1 MPPIRKNESVGP
13 YRTIQRLPALHK
25 DDLVEAWLSQPPD
38 EREEVV
44 LNILRLPHGALNE
57 EHLGAYAAL
66 QNEVKILKRARHLNV
81 VRIYPL
87 HPGAISLQGERYLST
102 RDFSD
107 EGEIWWF
114 WAMEHLKGGSLASM
128 IEQLGRLSLQEA
140 VEVTY
145 QIAMALDYIH
155 SKGIVH
161 LNVRPQNVFFRHS
174 LSGPNPR
181 VELVLAGFASAAG
194 ADQEVIDERVAE
206 VEFKSYV
213 PPERIKPRRVSSDQP
228 LDNRPQDIYSLGV
241 LFYHMLAGA
250 PPFTGSD
257 EDIRRAILG
266 FDPPPLPLLGI
277 PAEIG
282 DLIFQALRKDPA
294 GRPSLEHLLI
304 SLDKNVP
311 PPRAPEFR
319 EDARRRV
326 PAEGAP
332 VGVEG
337 VLPPAP
343 APSFSERL
351 KARWSAIFRKTL
363 PAPKLLEPEDKATLE
378 GSVTFTWEWKGELKD
393 NRAFELR
400 IWKEGGPHDSVGE
413 LPREPGLEIDLD
425 DLVPDLPGEGD
436 ECFWNVAV
444 VQISPYRTLSKE
456 AKPRSFVYGESLGQE
471 EMGEGTDEMAD
482 VETNEGN

>member
-1 MPPIRKNESVGP
+1 MPSIRENESVGP
-13 YRTIQRLPALHK
+13 YRTIQSLPALHK

-38 EREEVV
+38 ERAEVV
-44 LNILRLPHGALNE
+44 LNILRIPPDGLDKEHRRVYKALE
-57 EHLGAYAAL
+57 
-66 QNEVKILKRARHLNV
+66 NEVKILKRVRHLNI

-87 HPGAISLQGERYLST
+87 HPHPGVDLLGEGYLSRVEDQGEAR
-102 RDFSD
+102 
-107 EGEIWWF
+107 WF
-114 WAMEHLKGGSLASM
+114 WAMEHLEGGSLASM
-128 IEQLGRLSLQEA
+128 IERLGRLSLQEA
-140 VEVTY
+140 AEVTY

-161 LNVRPQNVFFRHS
+161 LNVHPQNVFFRYP
-174 LSGPNPR
+174 LPDPNPR

-194 ADQEVIDERVAE
+194 AGQEVVDERVAE

-213 PPERIKPRRVSSDQP
+213 PPERIKSGKVSSDQP

-257 EDIRRAILG
+257 EDIRRAIIG
-266 FDPPPLPLLGI
+266 SVPPPLPRLGV

-319 EDARRRV
+319 EDARRRA

-332 VGVEG
+332 AGVEG

-343 APSFSERL
+343 APSFSERF
-351 KARWSAIFRKTL
+351 KARWSRIFRKTP

-456 AKPRSFVYGESLGQE
+456 ANPRSFVYGQPSEQ
-471 EMGEGTDEMAD
+471 EGTEEMAD
-482 VETNEGN
+482 ERGELKYAD

>member
-1 MPPIRKNESVGP
+1 MPSIRENESVGP
-13 YRTIQRLPALHK
+13 YRTIQPFPTLHK

-44 LNILRLPHGALNE
+44 LNILRIPPDGLDEKHRRAYKALE
-57 EHLGAYAAL
+57 
-66 QNEVKILKRARHLNV
+66 NEVKILKGARHLNI

-87 HPGAISLQGERYLST
+87 HSEVVDPLGEGYLSKV
-102 RDFSD
+102 RIQD
-107 EGEIWWF
+107 ETWWL
-114 WAMEHLKGGSLASM
+114 WAMEHLEGGSLASM
-128 IEQLGRLSLQEA
+128 IERLGRLSLQEA
-140 VEVTY
+140 AEVTY

-161 LNVRPQNVFFRHS
+161 LNVCPQNVFFRHP
-174 LSGPNPR
+174 LPDPNPR

-194 ADQEVIDERVAE
+194 ADQEVVDEGMAE

-213 PPERIKPRRVSSDQP
+213 PPERIKPGKVSSDQS
-228 LDNRPQDIYSLGV
+228 LDNRPQDIYLLGV

-266 FDPPPLPLLGI
+266 SDPPPLPRLGV

-282 DLIFQALRKDPA
+282 NLIFQALGKDPA

-311 PPRAPEFR
+311 PPRATEFR
-319 EDARRRV
+319 EDARRRA

-332 VGVEG
+332 AGVES

-351 KARWSAIFRKTL
+351 KARWSAIFRKTP

-393 NRAFELR
+393 DRAFELR

-413 LPREPGLEIDLD
+413 LPREPDLEIDLD
-425 DLVPDLPGEGD
+425 ALVPDLPGEGD

-456 AKPRSFVYGESLGQE
+456 AKPRSFVYGEPSGQE